1 MRKILIDVEELREC
15 AEKGMSQLEMA
26 VHFDTTCSAI
36 YARMKENGIKGKAH
50 RPSKCDRERLIHY
63 LQQGF
68 TTGRIAE
75 IFDVNPTTVS
85 LWIRRYDLKQY
96 QKIPQKQKMIA
107 KPVFTGNVR
116 TQAAYVTTS
125 AKQVIAEIEDSQKKS
140 AQNMKETG
148 EKEDDRSIR
157 HQRAKTREI

>member
-1 MRKILIDVEELREC
+1 MRKILINVEELREC

-68 TTGRIAE
+68 TPGRIAE

-96 QKIPQKQKMIA
+96 QKIPQRQKNDCKTCIYRERQN
-107 KPVFTGNVR
+107 TGGLCDYIGKTGHSRNR
-116 TQAAYVTTS
+116 GQPE
-125 AKQVIAEIEDSQKKS
+125 EICSKYER
-140 AQNMKETG
+140 
-148 EKEDDRSIR
+148 DRR
-157 HQRAKTREI
+157 KRR